1 MRGTIFINY
10 RKDDSS
16 WNALALYNELLK
28 YFPKE
33 SIFKDFNT
41 IRPGDDFVESIQ
53 KALSHCNVLLV
64 VMSKNWLDVKDK
76 HGNRRINDPDDLVRI
91 EIATAIERSIQVIP
105 VLFDNIPM
113 PTSADLPENLRSLPR
128 RQFVEIE
135 TTRFEA
141 DVKKLAD
148 AIKELMPD
156 DAPIQGKKETTA
168 NSGGY
173 QPHQN
178 LNTGNQNIGKSEQ
191 QNVYQGNVQ
200 HLHGGRNA
208 PGAKPDNYLVF
219 AIITTVLCCLPLGI
233 VSIIHSTK
241 VDNLWNSGQYVEA
254 TAASNQAKQ
263 FAIYAA
269 IAGVIVW
276 GIYLMMVAAGMTGY

>member
-53 KALSHCNVLLV
+53 RALSNCNVLLV
-64 VMSKNWLDVKDK
+64 VMSKNWLEVKDK

-91 EIATAIERSIQVIP
+91 EIATAIERNIQVIP

-113 PTSADLPENLRSLPR
+113 PTNAELPENLKSLPR

-148 AIKELMPD
+148 AIKELMPPEPVPRPAD
-156 DAPIQGKKETTA
+156 NRGPANTGYKPVEGTA
-168 NSGGY
+168 N
-173 QPHQN
+173 QN
-178 LNTGNQNIGKSEQ
+178 VPRQNTGGAQYLQSNT
-191 QNVYQGNVQ
+191 
-200 HLHGGRNA
+200 A
-208 PGAKPDNYLVF
+208 GAKPDNYMVF
-219 AIITTVLCCLPLGI
+219 AIISTVLCCLPLGI

-241 VDNLWNSGQYVEA
+241 VDNLWNAGQHDEA
-254 TAASNQAKQ
+254 RRASNQAKQ

-269 IAGVIVW
+269 IAAALVW
-276 GIYLMMVAAGMTGY
+276 GIYLMIVAAGGYNLDGY

>member
-16 WNALALYNELLK
+16 WNALALYNELQK

-33 SIFKDFNT
+33 TLFKDFNT

-64 VMSKNWLDVKDK
+64 VMSKNWLEVKDK
-76 HGNRRINDPDDLVRI
+76 HGNQRISDPDDLVRV
-91 EIATAIERSIQVIP
+91 EIATAIERNIQVIP

-113 PTSADLPENLRSLPR
+113 PTSAELPDNLKSLPR
-128 RQFVEIE
+128 RQFIEIE
-135 TTRFEA
+135 STRFEA
-141 DVKKLAD
+141 DVKKLAE

-156 DAPIQGKKETTA
+156 NEPIHGKRDMQGNIRGGGNQPDQNTA
-168 NSGGY
+168 
-173 QPHQN
+173 
-178 LNTGNQNIGKSEQ
+178 NQNISNSSS
-191 QNVYQGNVQ
+191 QNTQHSQGNI
-200 HLHGGRNA
+200 HS

-219 AIITTVLCCLPLGI
+219 AIISTVLCCLPLGI

-241 VDNLWNSGQYVEA
+241 VDNLWNSGQHAEA
-254 TAASNQAKQ
+254 KIAADKAKQ
-263 FAIYAA
+263 FAMYAA
-269 IAGVIVW
+269 IAGVVVI
-276 GIYLMMVAAGMTGY
+276 GLYLILVVAGGGY